1 MDYIAKI
8 IRNLDPNKA
17 DGHDMIGIHMLKLCG
32 NTVYKPHQL
41 IFRSCIENGKFPS
54 EWKKANVVPVHKKGN
69 KQTLE
74 NYLPLSLLPICGK
87 IFERLIYN
95 SLFEFFIAN
104 ELIFSN
110 QSGDSYI
117 NQLLSVTH
125 EIYKSFDD
133 GYKIKGVFLD
143 ISKAFDKVWHNGLI
157 YKLKQN
163 GVSGDLLNLIIDF
176 LDARKQRVVLNGQY
190 SSWASVKAGVPQG
203 SILGPLFFLIFIND
217 LSDNLIS
224 NPKLFDDT
232 SLRFS
237 RILLYQERI

>member
-1 MDYIAKI
+1 MIS
-8 IRNLDPNKA
+8 IR
-17 DGHDMIGIHMLKLCG
+17 MLKICG
-32 NTVYKPHQL
+32 NSIYKPLQL

-54 EWKKANVVPVHKKGN
+54 EWEKANVVPVHKKGN

-74 NYLPLSLLPICGK
+74 NYHPVSLLPICGK

-104 ELIFSN
+104 ELISFN
-110 QSGDSYI
+110 QSGFKPGDSCI
-117 NQLLSVTH
+117 NQLLSITH

-133 GYKIKGVFLD
+133 GYEVRGVFLD
-143 ISKAFDKVWHNGLI
+143 VSKAFDKVWHNGLI

-163 GVSGDLLNLIIDF
+163 GVSGKLLNLIIDF
-176 LDARKQRVVLNGQY
+176 LDVRKQGVVLKGQY

-217 LSDNLIS
+217 LSDNLVS
-224 NPKLFDDT
+224 NPKLFADDT
-232 SLRFS
+232 SLFS
-237 RILLYQERI
+237 VVQDITLSAKN